1 MKRMKDSKKRKFG
14 EKHSRV
20 NGRAVWRLPRCA
32 EVVRKRVACMPEV
45 IFSYRFANLGSLS
58 TQVIL
63 PYLLHFLDNAAIL
76 PNLELY
82 IPLPTAIN
90 IAVDFCA

>member
-1 MKRMKDSKKRKFG
+1 MKRMRDSKKRKFG

-32 EVVRKRVACMPEV
+32 EVVRKRVVCIPAS
-45 IFSYRFANLGSLS
+45 FSSARFVNLGSLS

-63 PYLLHFLDNAAIL
+63 QYLLHFLDNTAIL

-82 IPLPTAIN
+82 IPLPAVMD
-90 IAVDFCA
+90 IAVDFCE